1 MTHDLSTVEGATALM
16 ASSTTN
22 DEWTRNAIAIR
33 DRNKYHIDDK
43 WWHKI
48 VLYTEPQFVK
58 DFRDQLERESRRRRR
73 SQNDQSLARRASD
86 SE

>member
-16 ASSTTN
+16 ASSANN
-22 DEWTRNAIAIR
+22 DEWTRNALAIR
-33 DRNKYHIDDK
+33 EHNKYHVDDK

-58 DFRDQLERESRRRRR
+58 DFRDQLERDARRHRRS
-73 SQNDQSLARRASD
+73 SQNDKAQATDGA
-86 SE
+86 

>member
-16 ASSTTN
+16 ASSATN
-22 DEWTRNAIAIR
+22 DKWTRNAIAIR
-33 DRNKYHIDDK
+33 DHNKYHVDDK

-58 DFRDQLERESRRRRR
+58 DFRDQLERESRRRR
-73 SQNDQSLARRASD
+73 SQNMQSQ
-86 SE
+86 